1 MIMPKIGQNT
11 LIYLLTGLAKIKCI
25 DNEAW
30 LCTYLLTLLAG
41 NS

>member
-1 MIMPKIGQNT
+1 MIMPKIGQST
-11 LIYLLTGLAKIKCI
+11 SIYLLTGLAKIKCI

-30 LCTYLLTLLAG
+30 LCTYSMTFLTG